1 VALGVL
7 TDGDA
12 TNSRSEAD
20 YADFVLFDRRP
31 EPDILQAQIKALGQL
46 GDAGVA
52 TPAPG
57 TSGVKEAEA
66 EQPR

>member
-1 VALGVL
+1 VL

-31 EPDILQAQIKALGQL
+31 EPDILHAQIKALGQL
-46 GDAGVA
+46 EDAGVA
-52 TPAPG
+52 TPPPG
-57 TSGVKEAEA
+57 SAGVKEAEA
-66 EQPR
+66 GQPR